1 MVFDWCRIREGV
13 KQGRGREGGFGKVQA
28 GDGGGLGRVRQGR
41 AAC

>member
-13 KQGRGREGGFGKVQA
+13 KQGRAGGFGKVQA